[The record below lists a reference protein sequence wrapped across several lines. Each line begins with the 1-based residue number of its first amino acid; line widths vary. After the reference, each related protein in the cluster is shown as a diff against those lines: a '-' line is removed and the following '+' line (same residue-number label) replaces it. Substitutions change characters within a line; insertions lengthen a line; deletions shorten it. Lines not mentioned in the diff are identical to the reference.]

1 MKSNINSFGLIS
13 DIVVVME
20 SVEQLDLTSIE
31 SKKQAMM
38 LIKKLLGN
46 EQYSETKDII
56 SSLIDFLCWITKNRK
71 QLHLNEKNL
80 IKCLTSCCK

>member
-1 MKSNINSFGLIS
+1 MKSNINSFGFIS

-20 SVEQLDLTSIE
+20 SIEEMSLTSIE

-38 LIKKLLGN
+38 LMKRMLGE
-46 EQYSETKDII
+46 EQYSGTEDII

-71 QLHLNEKNL
+71 QLHINEKNL